1 MWGEGL
7 KMTRNEVARRRR
19 QMHRRIR
26 ELVAIRR
33 AGISYAAALAQAALP
48 STAGAGADPTRTAPQ
63 AAPVVAAAQVAV
75 ARPLGQSRRPY
86 AQVQPPRQAKPSAA
100 RRRPMATAPPAPPCP

>member
-1 MWGEGL
+1 MTESRPDRAGHVGGRSR
-7 KMTRNEVARRRR
+7 MTRNEIARRRR

-48 STAGAGADPTRTAPQ
+48 ATAATAVDCAGTAPQ
-63 AAPVVAAAQVAV
+63 VAPVVPAAQLAV
-75 ARPLGQSRRPY
+75 ARPLGRSRRPY
-86 AQVQPPRQAKPSAA
+86 AQVQPPRQAKPT
-100 RRRPMATAPPAPPCP
+100 P